1 MLTFS
6 PQEAGHMPTHSSTH
20 FFLNWAKERADEMD
34 AALASLEAKAKEVKA
49 DLRAK
54 SDRALADLRKTRD
67 DFKNIVQKQ
76 SDAGEAAW
84 ESAKSRLDADWVR
97 FETEVQKY
105 VETFG
110 EQAAQGQAMFKLQAA
125 AQLKAWRE
133 AADKMQAAADEFAAD
148 RRSEIDATVASMK
161 AGAAAAEERFQKLN
175 KAGTESW
182 STLVSALTETRAIFD
197 RANQSARDAFRKAAG

>member
-110 EQAAQGQAMFKLQAA
+110 EQAAQRQAMFKLQAE
-125 AQLKAWRE
+125 AQLKAWHE
-133 AADKMQAAADEFAAD
+133 AADKMQVAADKFAAD
-148 RRSEIDATVASMK
+148 RRSDIDATLASMK
-161 AGAAAAEERFQKLN
+161 AGAAAAEERLQKLN
-175 KAGTESW
+175 QAGNESW

-197 RANQSARDAFRKAAG
+197 RANQQAREAFRKAAG